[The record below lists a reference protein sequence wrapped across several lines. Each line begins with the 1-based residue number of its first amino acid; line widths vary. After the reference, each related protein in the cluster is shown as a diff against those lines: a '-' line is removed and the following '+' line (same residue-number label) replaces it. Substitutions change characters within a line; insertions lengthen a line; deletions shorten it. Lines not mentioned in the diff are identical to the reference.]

1 MVTIIPAFFFL
12 FQPSNANSLSE
23 YAHLNRPL
31 ATQDSKDMGQ
41 LGLKTPSAT
50 S

>member
-1 MVTIIPAFFFL
+1 MVTIIPAVFEKEK
-12 FQPSNANSLSE
+12 PSNSNSLSE

-41 LGLKTPSAT
+41 LGLKTASAT